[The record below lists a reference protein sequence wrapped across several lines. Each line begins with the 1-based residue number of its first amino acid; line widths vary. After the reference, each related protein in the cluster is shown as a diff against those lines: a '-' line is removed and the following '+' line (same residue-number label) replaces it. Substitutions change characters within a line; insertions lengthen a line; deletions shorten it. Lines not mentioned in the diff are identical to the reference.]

1 MGYWDIIAEFDM
13 NFEVHSLVEIMKM
26 VLDIDHPNDLMT
38 DEEIKEV
45 CRLIGT
51 IADDTTYDRNRKPIY
66 GNEGIYWM
74 IEICLYVFP
83 RYWERMGLAQFN

>member
-1 MGYWDIIAEFDM
+1 
-13 NFEVHSLVEIMKM
+13 
-26 VLDIDHPNDLMT
+26 
-38 DEEIKEV
+38 
-45 CRLIGT
+45 LIGT

-83 RYWERMGLAQFN
+83 KYWEKMGLAQFN